1 MTVHCHAGAVWS
13 QPSVPFMACVDRQIT
28 GTNRGLGKPSVET
41 AVREKRGKTPII
53 VEKGEGMEKEFARGG
68 KMR

>member
-41 AVREKRGKTPII
+41 ESGRKEEKLGSLW
-53 VEKGEGMEKEFARGG
+53 EKGEGMEKEFRGGG